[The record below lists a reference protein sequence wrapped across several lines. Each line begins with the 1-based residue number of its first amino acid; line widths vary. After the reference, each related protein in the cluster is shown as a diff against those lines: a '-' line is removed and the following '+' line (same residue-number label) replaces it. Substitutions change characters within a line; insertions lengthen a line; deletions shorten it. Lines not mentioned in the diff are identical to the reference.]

1 MENKKIISVF
11 EDLISTIER
20 NAVDNKITISNVNL
34 WAKSWREEMESKLE
48 TGVGTTNNKRLDY
61 DVHG

>member
-34 WAKSWREEMESKLE
+34 WAKSWREEMESKLK